1 MALPPD
7 ADADAVRAVLREL
20 GEPEDVLREA
30 ALAGDAAGG
39 VPGAAAQPEPA
50 PAPRATAPAAS
61 EFGAEQPARVRL
73 GWRDVAALIL
83 VATAPVTAFMPVV
96 GLLAWAATMV
106 VLLRSSTWTP
116 SAKVLVS
123 LLVMVTGVLSV
134 LSMLPVM
141 SGGSFSLNP
150 PEVVRV
156 MLAPILPGLA
166 VYTFAAWALWR

>member
-1 MALPPD
+1 MIASLHPLAQAWLERLDALSAALPPGPAAELRADLREHLAVALPPD

-96 GLLAWAATMV
+96 GLLAWVATMV
-106 VLLRSSTWTP
+106 VCCDRPGGRRARRSWCP
-116 SAKVLVS
+116 C
-123 LLVMVTGVLSV
+123 
-134 LSMLPVM
+134 
-141 SGGSFSLNP
+141 
-150 PEVVRV
+150 
-156 MLAPILPGLA
+156 
-166 VYTFAAWALWR
+166 W